1 MSTRKSLL
9 AVLAL
14 AIAIAFSPLSELQ
27 AATVSPGAGP
37 GVDNAIVKVA
47 KKSKKAKPAKKAK
60 KKSAKKGKKAKS
72 KGGPGGCG
80 AYMYYSKKDHKC
92 MDARLKK

>member
-9 AVLAL
+9 AILAL
-14 AIAIAFSPLSELQ
+14 AIAIAFSPLSQLQ

-37 GVDNAIVKVA
+37 GVDTVIVKVA
-47 KKSKKAKPAKKAK
+47 KKSKKAKTAK
-60 KKSAKKGKKAKS
+60 KKSGKKGKTAKS
-72 KGGPGGCG
+72 KGAGGCG
-80 AYMYYSKKDHKC
+80 AYMYFSKKDHKC

>member
-1 MSTRKSLL
+1 MSISKTLV

-27 AATVSPGAGP
+27 AATMSPGANP

-47 KKSKKAKPAKKAK
+47 KKSAKKSKKKGK
-60 KKSAKKGKKAKS
+60 KKSAKKAKS
-72 KGGPGGCG
+72 KGPGSCG
-80 AYMYYSKKDHKC
+80 AFMYYSKKDRKC
-92 MDARLKK
+92 ADARLKK